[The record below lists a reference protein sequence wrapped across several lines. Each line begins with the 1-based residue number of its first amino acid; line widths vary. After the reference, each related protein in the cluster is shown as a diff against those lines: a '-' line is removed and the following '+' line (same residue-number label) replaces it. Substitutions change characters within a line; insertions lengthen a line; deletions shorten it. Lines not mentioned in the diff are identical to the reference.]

1 MHRLLPSLLLTLLFN
16 HANAQQLT
24 LAWAT
29 EVVPTNS
36 RVKVAE
42 GGGVFA
48 LGNGDNSAVI
58 QRFSEDGVVLWTKTL
73 SAPTLYA
80 IDMDVDGS
88 NNIYVYVGFT
98 TGQLDLDPGP
108 FTTLVNP
115 GKVYAKYNSSGQF
128 QWGFSIAN
136 TTDLSED
143 YGAISVDDA
152 GNLYICGDLGE
163 GVYDF
168 DPGPGVYD
176 LVCGDFTTGSYV
188 ARYRPD
194 GTLVFANVRTWYGG
208 FSNSRDIAVMRDGTS
223 FYFIQ
228 KLDNGGAPSSQIDVD
243 PGPGVFN
250 IYNDSQCILRYDSTF
265 AFTGGNYT
273 NYGDVRLCVDAAGD
287 AYALGQSSVGAGVRV
302 EKFAGP
308 GPTLTQV
315 YSTALYTTG
324 NLRLGDVAPDE
335 QGGCLGMYSNNCTAS
350 YIRFFKMN
358 VSGLVD
364 FNNLNLYSGTDCT
377 LPGAKGF
384 ALRGGTIFM
393 GTYNNNYVVDF
404 DPGAGVLSLPT
415 GNNDG
420 VVARYDWCAGAPY
433 DPFDIVYTAPL
444 CHDDTV
450 TFTVD
455 AFGDASSYTWSM
467 DVWEIVSGQ
476 GTGSVD
482 VHVIGGGSIEISVTA
497 ENSCGSSEPYIIIPE
512 SFIPEINLG
521 DDDTWCYSY
530 TGTIGSD
537 PCWDCTYVWEPG
549 GATTPTLAIAI
560 TVTTTYVITA
570 TVGGCVASDSMTITI
585 DPCLGV
591 EQVQVV
597 DVTLS
602 PVPLTNGDALRVSGL
617 RAQELAHIT
626 SADGRQHRIAAEGT
640 GNAVVIATNALAAGT
655 YVLHAKDGRAW
666 RFVVV
671 R

>member
-1 MHRLLPSLLLTLLFN
+1 MHRLLPSLLLALLLN
-16 HANAQQLT
+16 QANAQQLT

-29 EVVPTNS
+29 EVLPANS

-42 GGGVFA
+42 GGGVYA

-58 QRFSEDGVVLWTKTL
+58 QRFSEAGAVLWTKTL

-80 IDMDVDGS
+80 IDMDVDAS
-88 NNIYVYVGFT
+88 NNIYIYVGFT

-108 FTTLVNP
+108 NTTLVNP
-115 GKVYAKYNSSGQF
+115 GKVYAKYNSNGQF

-136 TTDLSED
+136 ATDMSED
-143 YGAISVDDA
+143 YGGISVDDA

-163 GVYDF
+163 GIYDF

-188 ARYRPD
+188 ARYRTD

-208 FSNSRDIAVMRDGTS
+208 SSNSRDIAVMRDGTS

-228 KLDNGGAPSSQIDVD
+228 QLDNGGPLSSQIDVD

-250 IYNDSQCILRYDSTF
+250 VYNESQCLLRYDSTF
-265 AFTGGNYT
+265 AFMGEENT
-273 NYGDVRLCVDAAGD
+273 NFGDVRLCVDAAGA
-287 AYALGQSSVGAGVRV
+287 AYALAQSSIGAGVRV
-302 EKFAGP
+302 EKYTGP
-308 GPTLTQV
+308 GPNLTQV
-315 YSTALYTTG
+315 YSTALFTNG

-335 QGGCLGMYSNNCTAS
+335 QGGCLGMYNNNCTAS

-377 LPGAKGF
+377 MPGAKGF

-393 GTYNNNYVVDF
+393 GTYNGNYVVDF
-404 DPGAGVLSLPT
+404 EPGAAVLSLPT

-420 VVARYDWCAGAPY
+420 VVARYDWCAGVPY

-455 AFGDASSYTWSM
+455 AFGDASSYNWNM
-467 DVWEIVSGQ
+467 EVWEIVSGQ

-482 VHVIGGGSIEISVTA
+482 VHVIGGGTIEVSVAAT
-497 ENSCGSSEPYIIIPE
+497 NSCGSSAPYFIIAE
-512 SFIPEINLG
+512 SFSPEVELP
-521 DDDTWCYSY
+521 DDELVCYSY
-530 TGTIGSD
+530 AGTIGSFT
-537 PCWDCTYVWEPG
+537 CQDCTYAWEPG
-549 GATTPTLAIAI
+549 GETTPTLDIDIAQ
-560 TVTTTYVITA
+560 TTTYVLTA
-570 TVGGCVASDSMTITI
+570 TVGGCAVSDSMTITI

-591 EQVQVV
+591 EQVQVA

-602 PVPLTNGDALRVSGL
+602 PVPLTTGEALRVSGL
-617 RAQELAHIT
+617 RAQDVAHIT
-626 SADGRQHRIAAEGT
+626 SVDGRQHSIAAEAT
-640 GNAVVIATNALAAGT
+640 GNTVVIATNALAAGT
-655 YVLHAKDGRAW
+655 YTLHAKDGRAW